1 MTVLETKIDSRGGGG
16 GGLAYNL
23 SRRACS
29 PLDLSQA

>member
-1 MTVLETKIDSRGGGG
+1 MTALETKIDSRGG

>member
-1 MTVLETKIDSRGGGG
+1 MTALETKIDSRGGG